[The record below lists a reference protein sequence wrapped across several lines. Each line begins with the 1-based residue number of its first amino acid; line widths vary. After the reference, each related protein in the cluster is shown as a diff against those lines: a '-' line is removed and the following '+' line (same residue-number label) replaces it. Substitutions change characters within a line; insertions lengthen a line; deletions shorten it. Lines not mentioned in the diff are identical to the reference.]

1 MALNQLG
8 LGFVFTAKD
17 LASGVI
23 DRVDRSF
30 RRLEGTSAAAT
41 SAMRGQLAQLGQGVA
56 IAGAG
61 IAGLVALDHALDVS
75 KEFSAAIAEV
85 STLIDEAAF
94 STADLARVSL

>member
-23 DRVDRSF
+23 GRVENAF
-30 RRLEGTSAAAT
+30 GGMEEKAEAAT
-41 SAMRGQLAQLGQGVA
+41 KNFIESQEKLRNVGLA

-61 IAGLVALDHALDVS
+61 IAIIGAAAALAVQAGVFLENPLTSDGYDYVI
-75 KEFSAAIAEV
+75 AAAWR
-85 STLIDEAAF
+85 T
-94 STADLARVSL
+94 T

>member
-23 DRVDRSF
+23 QRIDRSF
-30 RRLEGTSAAAT
+30 GRLEGTSDAAT
-41 SAMRGQLAQLGQGVA
+41 RAMRGQLALLGQGVA

-61 IAGLVALDHALDVS
+61 IAGLVTLDRALEQS

-85 STLIDEAAF
+85 STLIDEATF
-94 STADLARVSL
+94 SAAARS

>member
-23 DRVDRSF
+23 GRVENALGGVEEKADEAAKKF
-30 RRLEGTSAAAT
+30 AEGQTQ
-41 SAMRGQLAQLGQGVA
+41 MRNVGLA

-61 IAGLVALDHALDVS
+61 IAIIGTGSSRRARRCGPRG
-75 KEFSAAIAEV
+75 
-85 STLIDEAAF
+85 AF
-94 STADLARVSL
+94 PPCL